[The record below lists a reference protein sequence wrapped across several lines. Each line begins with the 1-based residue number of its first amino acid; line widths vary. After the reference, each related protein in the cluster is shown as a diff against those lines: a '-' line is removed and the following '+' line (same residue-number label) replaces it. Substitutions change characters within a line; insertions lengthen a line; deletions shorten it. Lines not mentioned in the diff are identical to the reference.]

1 MEAQDK
7 SELSERLQNILNN
20 LTKCKFNYING
31 SNECSTLREINIKLE
46 SELKETRELEKSHR
60 YQLLTSREMI
70 ANLQETVS
78 HLAYL
83 KRDVKKLKEEIS
95 SKDSA
100 IVIIEREKET
110 IRHKHD
116 EVLSE
121 LQKEH
126 DKRLQKLIDENE
138 RKVQQIQADSDTHVA
153 QLTNLIEEL
162 RSKQKDM
169 EREHRDQIN
178 VVVLEYEEKIQR
190 SAAQVVQLQE
200 QLSRESSIT
209 NATIHEY
216 HRKLKEVEEKLKQSQ
231 FKEYLAQSTC
241 PSQYEN
247 KVERP
252 YSVEPNSSYSVE
264 TSAFGNQTS
273 HMPINKGPAQ
283 NTLQVMYYDGKTRK
297 NDKKSSFNITKKRK
311 LYSGER
317 LD

>member
-83 KRDVKKLKEEIS
+83 KRD
-95 SKDSA
+95 
-100 IVIIEREKET
+100 
-110 IRHKHD
+110 
-116 EVLSE
+116 
-121 LQKEH
+121 
-126 DKRLQKLIDENE
+126 
-138 RKVQQIQADSDTHVA
+138 IQADSDTHVA

-169 EREHRDQIN
+169 EREHRDQ
-178 VVVLEYEEKIQR
+178 
-190 SAAQVVQLQE
+190 
-200 QLSRESSIT
+200 
-209 NATIHEY
+209 
-216 HRKLKEVEEKLKQSQ
+216 KLKEVEEKLKQSQ

-273 HMPINKGPAQ
+273 QMPINKGPAQ